1 MTFRVRTAGTAV
13 RCALL
18 LVASVLTTWTAT
30 SIMAAPA
37 SAAPVVCQ
45 KSYTDLKPSEIQA
58 GAADTSIDMTVPDDY
73 EVADVDVQVDITHP
87 NDGEV
92 DLTIGRGSLQYL
104 TNSNGGT
111 GDDFADTIF
120 DDEAAVA
127 IAVGTA
133 PFAGRYRP
141 TDPLS
146 SFDGVSAK
154 GTWSIMAKDTS
165 TGPGTLNYWR
175 LILTFVTCD
184 LDGDAVEDHGDNC
197 LGLANPGQT
206 DTDGDGR
213 GDACDGNDDNDALV
227 DSLDACDR
235 LAAATASGCPRRSRT
250 ISLHFGSGRFYGR
263 LASPLTGCVSHRPV
277 AVWRVRVGA
286 DRRLGTVT
294 SRSDG
299 AFSLTARRRAGTYYA
314 VTPRVVVPNKGEC
327 AKTTSPRLTLG

>member
-120 DDEAAVA
+120 DDEAAGPSPSGPLRLRVA
-127 IAVGTA
+127 TG
-133 PFAGRYRP
+133 RP
-141 TDPLS
+141 TRS
-146 SFDGVSAK
+146 RA
-154 GTWSIMAKDTS
+154 S
-165 TGPGTLNYWR
+165 TESPPRGPGRSW
-175 LILTFVTCD
+175 
-184 LDGDAVEDHGDNC
+184 
-197 LGLANPGQT
+197 
-206 DTDGDGR
+206 
-213 GDACDGNDDNDALV
+213 
-227 DSLDACDR
+227 
-235 LAAATASGCPRRSRT
+235 PRTR
-250 ISLHFGSGRFYGR
+250 
-263 LASPLTGCVSHRPV
+263 APV
-277 AVWRVRVGA
+277 R
-286 DRRLGTVT
+286 
-294 SRSDG
+294 
-299 AFSLTARRRAGTYYA
+299 AR
-314 VTPRVVVPNKGEC
+314 
-327 AKTTSPRLTLG
+327 